1 MSKYSYEFKL
11 KVVKEYYEGGGGAR
25 YLAKKYGVVSVSQIQ
40 VWINIYEQTGEQGL
54 KPRNTHSSYTSE
66 FKLHVIQYRQINR
79 LSYKETANIF
89 KISRGCTI
97 ANWQR
102 IYSEKGFEGL
112 SRPIGRSKKVPEQV
126 KDEPAKKL
134 KESEKEELIRLRE
147 ENQYLKASIA
157 YQKKLNA
164 LVQERVLKTKK
175 KPK

>member
-1 MSKYSYEFKL
+1 MSKYSKEFKL
-11 KVVKEYYEGGGGAR
+11 KVINDYYEGGGSHR
-25 YLAKKYGVVSVSQIQ
+25 YLAEKYGISASSQIHS
-40 VWINIYEQTGEQGL
+40 WINTYEQDGEEGL
-54 KPRNTHSSYTSE
+54 NRKITKTKYFGE
-66 FKLHVIQYRQINR
+66 FKLRVIQYRQINR
-79 LSYKETANIF
+79 LSYEETANIF

-102 IYSEKGFEGL
+102 IYLEDGIGGL
-112 SRPIGRSKKVPEQV
+112 NRPIGRSKKVPEQV
-126 KDEPAKKL
+126 KDKPPKKL

-147 ENQYLKASIA
+147 ENQYLKASIV